1 MKQLAAL
8 VVGVL
13 AASMVAAPALA
24 QSTMGKDS
32 SAAADK
38 KPQGPSHKASGTVT
52 KIDAAGGKVT
62 IAHGPVQSLK
72 WPAMTM
78 TFGVGDKALL
88 EGVQP
93 GKKVEFEFA
102 QQGTSYVITK
112 IH

>member
-1 MKQLAAL
+1 MKQLVAFLGA
-8 VVGVL
+8 VL
-13 AASMVAAPALA
+13 AVSVAAAPAHA
-24 QSTMGKDS
+24 QSTMRKDS
-32 SAAADK
+32 TAAADR

-78 TFGVGDKALL
+78 SFGVGDKALL

-102 QQGTSYVITK
+102 QQGSSYVITK
-112 IH
+112 IR